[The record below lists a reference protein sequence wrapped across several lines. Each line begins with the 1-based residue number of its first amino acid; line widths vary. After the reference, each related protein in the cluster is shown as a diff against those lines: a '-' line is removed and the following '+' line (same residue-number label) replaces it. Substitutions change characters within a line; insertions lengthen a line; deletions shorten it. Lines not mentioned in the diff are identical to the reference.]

1 MKKRTGLLNKFAIIF
16 ILFALITTIT
26 SAIFTYFIQMRT
38 YRQLCW
44 DTIKDV
50 GDYLTNLILADGQD
64 FVDYTEFFSE
74 HYKDLRIPLDFEG
87 YDDARNEFVTAYT
100 REYPNQTLYSEK
112 PVSELP
118 YDMQLLYYTF
128 RQEYWL
134 TTFEQARESF
144 NLPYTYFLTLNE
156 ADHTCTYQIDGERI
170 EDSDHPGYLYM
181 GDTYYEDPKSH
192 TLLWNTYIN
201 GQKYDDVYEWDNEWG
216 NCYSYYTP
224 LIIDDKVIGLV
235 VAEIDVADVNREIL
249 TNSVRL
255 GARIAGIFFVGIL
268 LLLFIINGAYI
279 SKIHYLADKIER
291 YAATRDHNTTRD
303 LRSYNFR
310 DDEIG
315 MLAEQTADMISEIE
329 EHEEE
334 INRAAQMKT
343 DFLANMSHEIRTPMN
358 AVIGMAEMAL
368 REDVSDTARNYIG
381 QIKASGRILIAII
394 NDILDFSKIESGNM
408 EIIPTDYIPTSMFND
423 VSNIVM
429 MRIGSKEI
437 ALDVDLPPD
446 LPAMLNGDNIRIRQ
460 ILINLANNAVKFTEC
475 GKVSII
481 VTYSKKDDNNILLK
495 VAVSDTG
502 IGIKPQDLTKIFESF
517 SQVDSK
523 RNRSVE
529 GTGLGLAISQRLVDL
544 MGGTLDVTS
553 EYGKGS
559 TFTFTIP
566 QTVIDWTPGMKV
578 KEPDKCTGLALFRD
592 TSLTDSFKRD
602 SCRLGVTSIIMDSKT
617 DLGPKFNEV
626 SYQNP
631 KSQLFFFTDEA
642 SLTPDRI
649 SCLESHPE
657 VICVIITDFTGRCD
671 ITVPNMVQVK
681 RPISSMTLSLIYNR
695 EKVYFDAG
703 QSDDI
708 SSFTA
713 PGAHILLVDDNPI
726 NLAVAEGLLEPLKM
740 SVMSAVSGQE
750 AIDLASRHRFDI
762 IFMDHMMPEM
772 DGVEATH
779 IIREKYPEYNNI
791 PIIALTANA
800 IGDARDMFLK
810 EGLDDFVPKPIEVR
824 NLTSKVKQWLPP
836 EKIKMMTAAEILE
849 RKENDRVNNT
859 ASRSVV
865 IGDLDTD
872 TAISM
877 IGSEKVFRNILK
889 EYHRVLSTKAE
900 AIRSHYEA
908 KDWPAYTIEVHALKS
923 SSRQIG
929 AMELADM
936 AAELEKAGKELNIDY
951 IEAHT
956 DELLER
962 YESYKPVLDTL
973 FSDEAYSDNDKPLI
987 DNTVLTDIWDRLR
1000 SGAENLDLDVMEAA
1014 AEELDKYSYPAGQE
1028 GFAQRIKEAVGSI
1041 DTDSCLEIMEAW
1053 KKATEHI

>member
-26 SAIFTYFIQMRT
+26 SAIITYFIQMRT

-50 GDYLTNLILADGQD
+50 GDYLTGLILADGQD
-64 FVDYTEFFSE
+64 FVDYTDFFSE
-74 HYKDLRIPLDFEG
+74 HYKDLRVPLDFEG
-87 YDDARNEFVTAYT
+87 YNDARTEFVTAYT
-100 REYPNQTLYSEK
+100 REYPDQTLYSEK

-118 YDMQLLYYTF
+118 YEMQLLYYTF

-144 NLPYTYFLTLNE
+144 NLPYTYFLTLDE
-156 ADHTCTYQIDGERI
+156 TEHTCTYQIDGERI
-170 EDSDHPGYLYM
+170 EDTNHPGYLYL

-192 TLLWNTYIN
+192 TLLWNTYVN

-255 GARIAGIFFVGIL
+255 GARIAGIFFVCIL
-268 LLLFIINGAYI
+268 LLLFFINGAYI

-291 YAATRDHNTTRD
+291 YAATRDRNTTRD
-303 LRSYNFR
+303 LRSYYFG

-315 MLAEQTADMISEIE
+315 MLAEQTANMISEIE
-329 EHEEE
+329 AHEDE

-343 DFLANMSHEIRTPMN
+343 DFLANMSHEIRTPMT

-368 REDVSDTARNYIG
+368 REDVPDTARNYIG

-429 MRIGSKEI
+429 MRIGSKDI
-437 ALDVDLPPD
+437 SLDVDLPPD
-446 LPAMLNGDNIRIRQ
+446 LPAMMNGDNIRIRQ
-460 ILINLANNAVKFTEC
+460 ILINLANNAVKFTES

-481 VTYSKKDDNNILLK
+481 VSFSKKDDNNILMK
-495 VAVSDTG
+495 ISIADTG
-502 IGIKPQDLTKIFESF
+502 VGIKPEDLTRIFESF

-544 MGGTLDVTS
+544 MGGKLDVSS

-566 QTVIDWTPGMKV
+566 QTVIDWTPGMGV
-578 KEPDKCTGLALFRD
+578 KSPEKCTGIALFKD
-592 TSLTDSFKRD
+592 ASLTDSFKRD
-602 SCRLGVTSIIMDSKT
+602 SCRLGVTSIVMDDKS
-617 DLGPKFNEV
+617 DLAPRFAEV

-631 KSQLFFFTDEA
+631 ESRLFFFTDEA

-649 SCLESHPE
+649 SYLESHPD

-671 ITVPNMVQVK
+671 ITLPNMVQVK
-681 RPISSMTLSLIYNR
+681 RPISAMTLSMIYNQ
-695 EKVYFDAG
+695 EKIYFEAG

-713 PGAHILLVDDNPI
+713 PGAKVLLVDDNPV

-740 SVMSAVSGQE
+740 SVMSAESGKE
-750 AIDLASRHRFDI
+750 AVELASAHRFDI

-779 IIREKYPEYNNI
+779 MIREKYPEYNNI

-800 IGDARDMFLK
+800 IGDAHDMFLK

-836 EKIKMMTAAEILE
+836 EKIKMLTADEIKAQAAESRSDHE
-849 RKENDRVNNT
+849 G
-859 ASRSVV
+859 ASRTIV

-889 EYHRVLSTKAE
+889 EYHRVMSTKAE
-900 AIRSHYEA
+900 MIRSYYEA

-929 AMELADM
+929 AIELADM
-936 AAELEKAGKELNIDY
+936 AAELEKAGKELDIDY

-956 DELLER
+956 GELLDR
-962 YESYKPVLDTL
+962 YESYKPVLDPL
-973 FSDEAYSDNDKPLI
+973 FSDETSSDPDKPLI
-987 DNTVLTDIWDRLR
+987 DNAVLADILGRLR
-1000 SGAENLDLDVMEAA
+1000 AGAENLDLDVMEAA
-1014 AEELDKYSYPAGQE
+1014 AEDLEKYSYPAGQE
-1028 GFAQRIKEAVGSI
+1028 EFVQRIKEAVGSI
-1041 DTDSCLEIMEAW
+1041 DTDSCLEIL
-1053 KKATEHI
+1053 TEWEKNASH